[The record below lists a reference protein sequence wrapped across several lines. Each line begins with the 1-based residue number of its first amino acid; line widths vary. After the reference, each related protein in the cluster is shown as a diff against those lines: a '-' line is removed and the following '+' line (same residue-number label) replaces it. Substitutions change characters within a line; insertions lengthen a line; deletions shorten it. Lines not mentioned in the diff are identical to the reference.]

1 VAAVAEL
8 EPLQISAALW
18 QTITA
23 ELAVR
28 GRGSRESGAF
38 LLAKPGPEARRVSEF
53 IPFDDLDPKALNG
66 AIAID
71 APAFSKLWRICRER
85 QLTVVGDMHT
95 HPGAIVR
102 QSVTDQRNPMVAR
115 AGHVAVI
122 LPNYAQRNPHR
133 EQSGVHVYRGEHTW
147 VSRYGREAAAL
158 LAGG

>member
-1 VAAVAEL
+1 MAVVAEL
-8 EPLQISAALW
+8 EPVQISATLW
-18 QTITA
+18 QTITG
-23 ELAVR
+23 ELAAR
-28 GRGSRESGAF
+28 GHGSRESGAF
-38 LLAKPGPEARRVSEF
+38 LLAEPGHTVRRVSEF

-85 QLTVVGDMHT
+85 QLTVLGDVHT

-102 QSVTDQRNPMVAR
+102 QSVTDRRNPMVAR
-115 AGHVAVI
+115 AGHVAII
-122 LPNYAQRNPHR
+122 LPNYAQRHPTR
-133 EQSGVHVYRGEHTW
+133 EQAGVHVYRGEHTW